1 MQTDKIKWHGYD
13 NYNLNCT
20 FKDLEENGFVNSSYH
35 NDLAPSYMNKKKNIQ
50 VFFIDVESDEM
61 KAESLNY
68 KFSIMALDEHGEYEK
83 SIATTSDFDSML
95 KIVKMFEDEEEENSE
110 YWKHYD
116 ERNKMNND
124 ETYKS
129 EEDK

>member
-1 MQTDKIKWHGYD
+1 
-13 NYNLNCT
+13 
-20 FKDLEENGFVNSSYH
+20 
-35 NDLAPSYMNKKKNIQ
+35 
-50 VFFIDVESDEM
+50 
-61 KAESLNY
+61 
-68 KFSIMALDEHGEYEK
+68 
-83 SIATTSDFDSML
+83 ML